1 MSYEVEL
8 LALAVIFYLY
18 DSSALLFTN
27 EAILT
32 CDGAGRW
39 SAATGRA
46 GFVFAGR
53 SLCMLNPFTP
63 HRPSFRLSWDF
74 DGLDSVSNDLS
85 WSARTQEFKRLAPMT
100 LTAGFA
106 LFVLLPLGMF
116 TPLGA
121 YAVVPAVLF
130 LYGSTFLA
138 LFQLWRRRSLVALY
152 GRRFWGLAF
161 ECVACPPF
169 AVNLIRRI
177 TLAYRITEPVP
188 LAAVRLLDAD
198 GWVRLNEHCISCLDE
213 AMQLV
218 AEHSDEQ
225 RSLEAQKQ
233 RLRALVS
240 RR

>member
-1 MSYEVEL
+1 LSYEVEL

-18 DSSALLFTN
+18 DSSALLYTN

-32 CDGAGRW
+32 CDGARRW
-39 SAATGRA
+39 SATTGRK

-74 DGLDSVSNDLS
+74 DGLDRASNDSS
-85 WSARTQEFKRLAPMT
+85 WSARAQEFEKLAPMT

-121 YAVVPAVLF
+121 YAIIPAVFF
-130 LYGSTFLA
+130 LYGSTLLA
-138 LFQLWRRRSLVALY
+138 LFRLRRGRTLFAID
-152 GRRFWGLAF
+152 GRRFCGLAF
-161 ECVACPPF
+161 ECLACPPF
-169 AVNLIRRI
+169 AVNMIRRV
-177 TLAYRITEPVP
+177 TLAYRITEPAP

-198 GWVRLNEHCISCLDE
+198 AWVRLSEHCISCLDE
-213 AMQLV
+213 AMQLA
-218 AEHSDEQ
+218 AEHSDQ
-225 RSLEAQKQ
+225 LRSLEAQKL
-233 RLRALVS
+233 RLRALVP
-240 RR
+240 RP

>member
-32 CDGAGRW
+32 CDSTGRW

-74 DGLDSVSNDLS
+74 DGLDSASNDLS

-100 LTAGFA
+100 LIAGFA

-121 YAVVPAVLF
+121 YAVVPAVLL

-138 LFQLWRRRSLVALY
+138 LFQLWRRRSLVALD

-177 TLAYRITEPVP
+177 TLAYRVTEPVP

-198 GWVRLNEHCISCLDE
+198 GWIRLNEHCISCLDK

-240 RR
+240 RT